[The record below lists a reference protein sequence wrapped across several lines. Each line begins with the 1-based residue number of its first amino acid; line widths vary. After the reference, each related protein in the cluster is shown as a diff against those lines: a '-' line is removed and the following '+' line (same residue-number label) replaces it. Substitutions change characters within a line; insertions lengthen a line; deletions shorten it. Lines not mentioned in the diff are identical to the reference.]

1 MIECKTCGELLVK
14 EKFRVECNGKRRGSC
29 FKCESAKAQ
38 ARQRTP
44 KGWADMFCN
53 VKRDRTRAE
62 RAGIPFRK
70 LPADQLLD
78 KALATTGHCDVTGR
92 FCGLPWNHVGDKHAG
107 LVIDHILSIPVCKA
121 SGIEWNTIDNIQ
133 FIYKGVHSKKSA
145 DETRARAVI
154 MQSLPYYTVPERA
167 SVEWSI

>member
-1 MIECKTCGELLVK
+1 MKKCNTCGQTDPARFSL
-14 EKFRVECNGKRRGSC
+14 RATSTCRSC
-29 FKCESAKAQ
+29 KKAANAAYQ
-38 ARQRTP
+38 STPVGWSRT
-44 KGWADMFCN
+44 KVN
-53 VKRDRTRAE
+53 SKRDTNRAA
-62 RAGIPFRK
+62 RAGITYNK
-70 LPADQLLD
+70 IPADQLLN

-107 LVIDHILSIPVCKA
+107 LEMDHILSIPVCKA
-121 SGIEWNTIDNIQ
+121 AGIEWNTIDNIQ
-133 FIYKGVHSKKSA
+133 FIYKGVHSKKSS